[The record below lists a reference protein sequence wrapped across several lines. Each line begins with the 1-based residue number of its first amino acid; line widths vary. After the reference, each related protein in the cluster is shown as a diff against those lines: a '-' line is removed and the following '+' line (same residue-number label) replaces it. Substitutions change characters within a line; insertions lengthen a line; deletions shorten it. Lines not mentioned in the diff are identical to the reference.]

1 MYQEMKNRPVIEVKR
16 VYSKAQ
22 AEDGFRILVDRVWP
36 RGVSKKQLGPDLW
49 LKDAAPRTALRKWFG
64 HDRAKWEEFQR
75 RYFAELDEKP
85 EVIRQL
91 LDLAEKQQ
99 VTLLFA
105 ARDTEYSHAAALKKY
120 LLSVTGKEQSP
131 RQSSAGEKSDRD
143 SS

>member
-1 MYQEMKNRPVIEVKR
+1 MIDIKR
-16 VYSKAQ
+16 VYAPVKE
-22 AEDGFRILVDRVWP
+22 EDGFRILVDRVWP
-36 RGVSKKQLGPDLW
+36 RGVSKKQLRADLW
-49 LKDAAPRTALRKWFG
+49 LKDAAPSTALRKWFD
-64 HDRAKWEEFQR
+64 HDRSKWEEFQG

-91 LDLAEKQQ
+91 LDLAEKQR

-120 LLSVTGKEQSP
+120 LISSAEKEQSP
-131 RQSSAGEKSDRD
+131 RQSSTGEKPDKD

>member
-1 MYQEMKNRPVIEVKR
+1 MIDIKR
-16 VYSKAQ
+16 VYAPAQ
-22 AEDGFRILVDRVWP
+22 EEDGFRILVDRVWP
-36 RGVSKKQLGPDLW
+36 RGVSKNQLKADLW
-49 LKDAAPRTALRKWFG
+49 LKDAAPSTGLRKWFG

-85 EVIRQL
+85 EVIRRL
-91 LDLAEKQQ
+91 LDLAGKQQ

-120 LLSVTGKEQSP
+120 LISVTGKNQSP
-131 RQSSAGEKSDRD
+131 RQSTTGEKPDRD